1 MIELAPVGQASLRF
15 HSVAA
20 GAIMDHRLDMNK
32 FLTLAVILLIAW
44 AVLRLALAVTG
55 AFLHLLWIVAVILTI
70 LWVIG
75 KIRGNR

>member
-1 MIELAPVGQASLRF
+1 
-15 HSVAA
+15 
-20 GAIMDHRLDMNK
+20 MDHRLDMNK

-70 LWVIG
+70 LWFIG